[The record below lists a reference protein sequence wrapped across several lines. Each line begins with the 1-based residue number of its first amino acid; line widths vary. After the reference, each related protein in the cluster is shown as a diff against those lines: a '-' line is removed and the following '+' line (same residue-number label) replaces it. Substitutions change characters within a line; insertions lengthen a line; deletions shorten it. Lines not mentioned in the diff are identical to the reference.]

1 MQKVMNVFRTKRKI
15 SDSSHEMRD
24 MMKILLER
32 NIMSQG
38 EGSNPSMHKG
48 GGGDKTPGR
57 DGGNGASPPPSP
69 PPSSSSSSSSSST
82 SSKNLPHSPKGHGKT
97 PSQIPSLKLDIKF
110 ELPIYNGEVN
120 AEKLDNWIR
129 QIEVYSRIQKI
140 QDDETKIQLAS
151 LRLDGSALI
160 WWESKTQEE
169 IKKNGKILLSWND
182 FIIAIKK
189 QFYPLA
195 YKQKATMEWQN
206 FRQAK
211 GQNVQSFTQEFRRR
225 ALVLGVDLS
234 SQETLLKYIGALHSY
249 LRHTIL
255 MFNPTNLDEV
265 CVQATHLEA
274 RGNKDIHE
282 GFKKT
287 FSQGDKGKKHFKGKG
302 RKNATV
308 KKEGEK
314 FTCKHCSKEGHD
326 EDHCW
331 KLHPERRPKKFGNNN
346 KGKSKT
352 VANVVQDLGSDSG
365 DETKITAMSYQG
377 NNSVASTSSS
387 SNANVNVTQQEKTR
401 IELFHIRVI
410 SKHTKIDTLFDSGSQ
425 ANLISEETVKKL
437 KLETSPHPKP
447 YPLGWICDNAKLQ
460 VTRKCKLRFAITANF
475 VDEVEL
481 DVIPLDICGIVLGS
495 PYLYDRK
502 AIFYRQ
508 ENKYHLFK
516 DEVEYVVRAHT
527 KKMNLSVINAGQM
540 KRLVNASKN
549 FVLLMIKPKNDVE
562 NEAFQ
567 GCDSKLKS
575 SLFEVVNQYD
585 DMFKEPKGLP
595 PKRGIQHEI
604 QLQQD
609 CPLPNIGMYRMSVM
623 ENTEIKKQ
631 IQELLDKGVIVPSS
645 SPCGSPIVLVPKKDG
660 TWRMCV
666 DFRALN
672 KITIKNRYPLP
683 RIDDLLDQLKDAKYF
698 TKLDLRS
705 GYHQIRIAEG
715 DTWKTTFKT
724 KQGLFEWMVMPFG
737 LCNAPATFMRVM
749 NDVLRPFLDD
759 FVIVYL
765 DDILIFSKSRE
776 EHIEHVKK
784 ILDVLRKEQLFLKL
798 SKCEFGKTS
807 LIYLGHIVGGGEL
820 KIDPSKVK
828 VILEW
833 SRPSNVTEVRS
844 FLGAAQYW
852 RKFIA
857 NFSSIAAP
865 LHALTSVKQGFQWGG
880 KQQQAFDT
888 LKEKISSAPV
898 LALPNL
904 RQPFEIQTDASH
916 YAMGAVLLQYG
927 KPICFHSETFNGV
940 VINYPTYDKELYAL
954 VQSVKKWKHY
964 LLGKETIIHTDH
976 QPLQYLQSQSKLQ
989 QARHFRW
996 MGFLQQFH
1004 LVIKYKKGVFNKVA
1018 DMLSRPIVSAS
1029 VILKQSPI
1037 MHESYVEQYALDA
1050 DFKDVYET
1058 LCHSNHVEELDYH
1071 LHNNL
1076 LYHLGKLCIPQGER
1090 INIIREA
1097 HSSLI
1102 AGHFGVGK
1110 TVANLQRFCYWPKMN
1125 ESVSRYVRG
1134 CSLCATSKPSN
1145 RKLGLYTPLPV
1156 PSRPWESI
1164 SMDFVGGLPMSRKG
1178 HDYLYVVVDRF
1189 SKMCILMPCTKQVTT
1204 EQTTQLFF
1212 QNVWVHFG
1220 LPKSII
1226 SDRDSRFVGSFW
1238 SSLWALMDTKLK
1250 KSTAFHP
1257 QTDGQT
1263 EVVNRTVVHLLRA
1276 YCSKHPKLWDE
1287 HLHYVQH
1294 AYNRAKH
1301 SSTQMSPFETCFG
1314 YLPKSPLDFIFG
1326 KDIVVDGQYDIDR
1339 AEKFIEQIQ
1348 SIHQVVQEQL
1358 EKSQAKYKARH
1369 DKHRVDHSFEVGD
1382 EVWLYISK
1390 ERLKGEGKKLKP
1402 IRYGPF
1408 KIIDK
1413 IGNNAFR
1420 LDLPPYMQ
1428 MYAVVNVE
1436 NLKLYEPPLI
1446 DDQGEHVQI
1455 PSIDDFS
1462 PEYLTELQEDTI
1474 LDRRMRTS
1482 KRGNVEYLRVGLKG
1496 MNPSKAKWIEVGR
1509 VRELYPHL
1517 HID

>member
-1 MQKVMNVFRTKRKI
+1 MAHAE
-15 SDSSHEMRD
+15 SHERVPAEDEDLRKAVMEMRE
-24 MMKILLER
+24 MMKILMER
-32 NIMSQG
+32 NILSQG
-38 EGSNPSMHKG
+38 EGSNPSRHKG
-48 GGGDKTPGR
+48 SSGDKTPNGN
-57 DGGNGASPPPSP
+57 GGNGASPPPSP
-69 PPSSSSSSSSSST
+69 PSSSSSSST
-82 SSKNLPHSPKGHGKT
+82 SSRPLPNSPKGHGKT

-129 QIEVYSRIQKI
+129 QIEVYCRIQKI

-151 LRLDGSALI
+151 LRLDSATLI
-160 WWESKTQEE
+160 WWESKTQEDM
-169 IKKNGKILLSWND
+169 KKHGKILISWND

-195 YKQKATMEWQN
+195 YKQKATMEWKN

-211 GQNVQSFTQEFRRR
+211 GQSVQSFTQEFRRR

-255 MFNPTNLDEV
+255 MFNPSNLDEV

-274 RGNKDIHE
+274 RGRNDTHE
-282 GFKKT
+282 GNKKT
-287 FSQGDKGKKHFKGKG
+287 FSHGDKGKKKFKGNG
-302 RKNATV
+302 RKNVVV

-314 FTCKHCSKEGHD
+314 FTCKHCSKDGHD

-352 VANVVQDLGSDSG
+352 AATVQHDLGSDSG
-365 DETKITAMSYQG
+365 DETKITAMGYQG
-377 NNSVASTSSS
+377 NGSIASTSSS
-387 SNANVNVTQQEKTR
+387 SNNNVNVTQQEKAR
-401 IELFHIRVI
+401 IELFHIRVV
-410 SKHTKIDTLFDSGSQ
+410 SKHTKIDTLFDTGSQ

-437 KLETSPHPKP
+437 KLETIPHPKP

-460 VTRKCKLRFAITANF
+460 VTRRCKLRFAITANF

-502 AIFYRQ
+502 AIFHRH

-516 DEVEYVVRAHT
+516 DGVEYIVRAHT
-527 KKMNLSVINAGQM
+527 KKMNLSLINAGQM

-549 FVLLMIKPKNDVE
+549 FVLLMIKPKDDVE

-567 GCDSKLKS
+567 GCDTKLKS
-575 SLFEVVNQYD
+575 DLFEVVNQYD
-585 DMFKEPKGLP
+585 EMFKEPKGLP

-623 ENTEIKKQ
+623 ENAEIKKQ

-672 KITIKNRYPLP
+672 KITVKNRYPLP
-683 RIDDLLDQLKDAKYF
+683 RIDNLLDQLKDA
-698 TKLDLRS
+698 
-705 GYHQIRIAEG
+705 
-715 DTWKTTFKT
+715 
-724 KQGLFEWMVMPFG
+724 
-737 LCNAPATFMRVM
+737 
-749 NDVLRPFLDD
+749 
-759 FVIVYL
+759 
-765 DDILIFSKSRE
+765 
-776 EHIEHVKK
+776 
-784 ILDVLRKEQLFLKL
+784 
-798 SKCEFGKTS
+798 
-807 LIYLGHIVGGGEL
+807 
-820 KIDPSKVK
+820 
-828 VILEW
+828 
-833 SRPSNVTEVRS
+833 SN
-844 FLGAAQYW
+844 
-852 RKFIA
+852 
-857 NFSSIAAP
+857 
-865 LHALTSVKQGFQWGG
+865 
-880 KQQQAFDT
+880 
-888 LKEKISSAPV
+888 
-898 LALPNL
+898 
-904 RQPFEIQTDASH
+904 
-916 YAMGAVLLQYG
+916 YA
-927 KPICFHSETFNGV
+927 
-940 VINYPTYDKELYAL
+940 
-954 VQSVKKWKHY
+954 
-964 LLGKETIIHTDH
+964 
-976 QPLQYLQSQSKLQ
+976 
-989 QARHFRW
+989 

-1004 LVIKYKKGVFNKVA
+1004 LVIRYKKGIFNKVV
-1018 DMLSRPIVSAS
+1018 DMLSRPIISAS
-1029 VILKQSPI
+1029 VILKHSPI
-1037 MHESYVEQYALDA
+1037 MHESYVEQYALDT
-1050 DFKDVYET
+1050 DFKEVYET

-1071 LHNNL
+1071 VHNNL

-1110 TVANLQRFCYWPKMN
+1110 TVANLQRYCYWPKMN

-1164 SMDFVGGLPMSRKG
+1164 SMDFVGGLPMSRRS

-1189 SKMCILMPCTKQVTT
+1189 SKMCILMPCTKQVTA

-1250 KSTAFHP
+1250 KSTTFHP

-1287 HLHYVQH
+1287 HLHYIQH

-1301 SSTQMSPFETCFG
+1301 SSTQTSPFEACFG

-1358 EKSQAKYKARH
+1358 EKSQAKYKTRH
-1369 DKHRVDHSFEVGD
+1369 DKHRVDHSFQVGD

-1462 PEYLTELQEDTI
+1462 PEYLTELHEDTI

-1496 MNPSKAKWIEVGR
+1496 TNPSKAKWIEVGR